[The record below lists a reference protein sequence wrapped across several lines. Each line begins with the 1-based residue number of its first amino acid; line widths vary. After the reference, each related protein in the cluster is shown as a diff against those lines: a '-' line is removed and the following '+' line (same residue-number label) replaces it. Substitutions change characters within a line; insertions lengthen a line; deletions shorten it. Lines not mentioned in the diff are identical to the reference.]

1 MLDMLFGNI
10 CKEMWRKTSI
20 NTVYLTGYRL
30 WEVVVCALEAFQ
42 IIYKLISDSHRH
54 FYHQGGAN
62 DGKKHI
68 NNKTGISLAVSII
81 KQTFH

>member
-1 MLDMLFGNI
+1 
-10 CKEMWRKTSI
+10 
-20 NTVYLTGYRL
+20 
-30 WEVVVCALEAFQ
+30 VVVCALEAFQ

-81 KQTFH
+81 KQAFH